1 MTSFTCVYHFIYVWW
16 LDILGICFTIL
27 IKLSRDAVENPGPK
41 PKSCQTFSICHWNV
55 NSPYAHNFS
64 KVLLLRV
71 YHSIH
76 KFGAICKCETLLNS
90 DTAYD
95 DENLMIE
102 GYNIV
107 WSEHSP
113 NSGRGGVGL
122 YYKNSLVLKI
132 SHIKYFQECIVFQVL
147 ISKKLCNFISL
158 YQSPS
163 RSNHVF
169 DQFSDNL
176 ELTLDEV
183 ADRNPFLI
191 VVLGDFN
198 LKSENW

>member
-1 MTSFTCVYHFIYVWW
+1 MLIVDMTSFICVYHFIYVWW
-16 LDILGICFTIL
+16 LDILGICFSIL
-27 IKLSRDAVENPGPK
+27 IKLSRDAVENPDPK

-76 KFGAICKCETLLNS
+76 KCETLPNS

-107 WSEHSP
+107 RSEHSP

-132 SHIKYFQECIVFQVL
+132 LHIKCFQECIVFQVL
-147 ISKKLCNFISL
+147 IWKKLSNFISL

-163 RSNHVF
+163 QTNHVF

-183 ADRNPFLI
+183 ANRNPFLI